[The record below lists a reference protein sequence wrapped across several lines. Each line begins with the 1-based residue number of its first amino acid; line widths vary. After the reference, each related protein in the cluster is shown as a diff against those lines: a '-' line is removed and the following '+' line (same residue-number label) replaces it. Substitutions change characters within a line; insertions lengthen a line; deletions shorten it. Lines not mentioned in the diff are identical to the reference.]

1 MQVVLRSNAFSVI
14 YLCSTSFQGILSFLE
29 NQCFLLCS
37 IVPWRDTSFALRAGV
52 SQWISSVT
60 TFQGIPLKLQPVI
73 GGESEN
79 NMLGRFQIQTYLNR
93 YSEIIPVYFF
103 QEKTLQSQVFEG
115 FLKAASCV
123 GCANGY
129 QISRLKILCQTFF
142 MFSFYPRGR

>member
-1 MQVVLRSNAFSVI
+1 MQVVLGSIAFSVI

-79 NMLGRFQIQTYLNR
+79 NMLGRFQIQI
-93 YSEIIPVYFF
+93 YSDI
-103 QEKTLQSQVFEG
+103 
-115 FLKAASCV
+115 LKLFPS
-123 GCANGY
+123 
-129 QISRLKILCQTFF
+129 
-142 MFSFYPRGR
+142 SF